1 MTCTRCGNRPGTPR
15 RQHAERV
22 LCDDCATK
30 PPVVEWQHPPAPPDP
45 ELLKPPV
52 LEKLN
57 GTISPHDRRY
67 GARRQDFTNL
77 LARAE
82 LQPPYRVEPLAVDGH
97 LTVLAATGGDGKTW
111 LGFAM
116 AAGVAHGTPVAGMA
130 CVQGKTVI
138 FDAENGPWVL
148 GSRMKALEEGLPA
161 DRVAIYDADGLR
173 LSDPEDRA
181 WMLATIRTEQANL
194 VIIDALR
201 PLAPDVA
208 ENDSD
213 SMAPVVIGAKQL
225 ARDSGAAVVLI
236 HHRGHDKT
244 RAFRGSTSI
253 RDQTDVLFVLERDDR
268 DSEKRWRRR
277 LWCDKF
283 RLGPEPED
291 RWLGIRGHRGYVHI
305 TEAAP
310 PETGRKA
317 AVRDEIADQALAV
330 LRAADG
336 PMSQSAV
343 ARAVGR
349 DKSDRTFRR
358 AFDDLVE
365 DRKEVVATG
374 DGYIA
379 VGGGTNVN
387 ATPATPLPPLASEGV
402 AAAPVY
408 VVGAADTPD
417 ATGWQ
422 PPDDTPTTEAA

>member
-1 MTCTRCGNRPGTPR
+1 MTAAITPCPGCGTTSSENYGGTGHCWTCWNDADQAR
-15 RQHAERV
+15 EQIR
-22 LCDDCATK
+22 TGGN
-30 PPVVEWQHPPAPPDP
+30 
-45 ELLKPPV
+45 
-52 LEKLN
+52 LEKVD
-57 GTISPHDRRY
+57 GRISTHDRRY

-116 AAGVAHGTPVAGMA
+116 AAGVAHGTSVAGMPCA
-130 CVQGKTVI
+130 QGRTVI

-161 DRVAIYDADGLR
+161 DRVAIYDAEGLR

-181 WMLATIRTEQANL
+181 WMLQTIRAERANL

-244 RAFRGSTSI
+244 RAFRGSTAI
-253 RDQTDVLFVLERDDR
+253 RDQTDVLFVLERDEH

-291 RWLGIRGHRGYVHI
+291 RWLGIRGDKGYVFL

-310 PETGRKA
+310 PEGGRKA
-317 AVRDEIADQALAV
+317 TVRDDVADQALAV

-336 PMSQSAV
+336 PMSRGAV
-343 ARAVGR
+343 ARAIGR

-358 AFDDLVE
+358 AFEDLLE
-365 DRKEVVATG
+365 TRKEVIATG
-374 DGYIA
+374 DGYLP

-402 AAAPVY
+402 AAAPVP
-408 VVGAADTPD
+408 VGGAADTPD
-417 ATGWQ
+417 ATGWH
-422 PPDDTPTTEAA
+422 PSDATPDEEAA

>member
-1 MTCTRCGNRPGTPR
+1 MTAADITACPMCGTKSSENYGGDGRCWECWNDT
-15 RQHAERV
+15 
-22 LCDDCATK
+22 D
-30 PPVVEWQHPPAPPDP
+30 PARAQARTGA
-45 ELLKPPV
+45 
-52 LEKLN
+52 LEKVD
-57 GTISPHDRRY
+57 GRISTHDRRY
-67 GARRQDFTNL
+67 GARRQDFKNL

-116 AAGVAHGTPVAGMA
+116 AAGVAHGTSVAGMPCA
-130 CVQGKTVI
+130 QGRTVI

-181 WMLATIRTEQANL
+181 WMLQTIKAEQANL

-291 RWLGIRGHRGYVHI
+291 RWLGIRGSKGYVFI

-310 PETGRKA
+310 PEGSRKA
-317 AVRDEIADQALAV
+317 TTRDDVANQALAA
-330 LRAADG
+330 LLAAGG
-336 PMSQSAV
+336 PMSKSAV
-343 ARAVGR
+343 ARAIGR
-349 DKSDRTFRR
+349 DKSDSTFRR

-365 DRKEVVATG
+365 NRKEVIATG
-374 DGYIA
+374 DGYLP
-379 VGGGTNVN
+379 VGGVTNEM
-387 ATPATPLPPLASEGV
+387 TPLTPPLETHGRRGV
-402 AAAPVY
+402 SPE
-408 VVGAADTPD
+408 
-417 ATGWQ
+417 Q
-422 PPDDTPTTEAA
+422 PF

>member
-1 MTCTRCGNRPGTPR
+1 MTCTRCGSRPGEPR
-15 RQHAERV
+15 REHAERV
-22 LCDDCATK
+22 LCDQCAAK
-30 PPVVEWQHPPAPPDP
+30 PPIIDWQHPPDPPDP
-45 ELLKPPV
+45 ELLKSPR
-52 LEKLN
+52 LEKID
-57 GTISPHDRRY
+57 GRISAHDRRY
-67 GARRQDFTNL
+67 GARRQDFANL

-82 LQPPYRVEPLAVDGH
+82 LQPPYRVKPLAVDGH

-116 AAGVAHGTPVAGMA
+116 VAGVAHGTSVAGMD
-130 CVQGKTVI
+130 CERGKAVI

-161 DRVAIYDADGLR
+161 DRVAIYDAEGLR

-181 WMLATIRTEQANL
+181 WMLGIIRTEQANL
-194 VIIDALR
+194 VIIDSLR

-213 SMAPVVIGAKQL
+213 SMAPVVVGAKQL

-236 HHRGHDKT
+236 HHRGHDRA
-244 RAFRGSTSI
+244 RAFRGSTVI
-253 RDQTDVLFVLERDDR
+253 RDQTDVLFVLERDER
-268 DSEKRWRRR
+268 DPERRWRRR

-291 RWLGIRGHRGYVHI
+291 RWLGIRGHKGYVTL

-310 PETGRKA
+310 PDTPGRKA
-317 AVRDEIADQALAV
+317 TVREDVADQALAV
-330 LRAADG
+330 LRSADG

-343 ARAVGR
+343 ARAIGR

-365 DRKEVVATG
+365 DRKEVIATG
-374 DGYIA
+374 DGYLLA
-379 VGGGTNVN
+379 GGGTNVN
-387 ATPATPLPPLASEGV
+387 ATPATPHHNWRLR
-402 AAAPVY
+402 
-408 VVGAADTPD
+408 
-417 ATGWQ
+417 GWRQ
-422 PPDDTPTTEAA
+422 PPPF